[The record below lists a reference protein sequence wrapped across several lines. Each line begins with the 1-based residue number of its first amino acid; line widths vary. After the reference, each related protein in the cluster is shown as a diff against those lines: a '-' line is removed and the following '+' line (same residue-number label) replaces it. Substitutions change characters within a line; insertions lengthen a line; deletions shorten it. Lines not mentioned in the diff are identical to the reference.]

1 MPGEHIR
8 PPTQVLPVACLT
20 ASDVCKKTSLWS
32 GCQAPCLSAVSFEK
46 CHPAKPRL
54 LHARL
59 RFSARVMPLSLHHT
73 LKMRRGTS
81 CNRPSGSTIEST
93 GTGCSTAAMTS
104 ERRADETQVVTGC
117 ARGPDKGSRLG
128 LGTLGAAHSPD
139 KTLPSRSGSG
149 GRAPSRSG
157 FFALY
162 HPSEPSP
169 AQPEQ
174 NLPRENPCLLLDFLQ
189 IETGTSFI
197 GESSKSRV

>member
-1 MPGEHIR
+1 MQP
-8 PPTQVLPVACLT
+8 
-20 ASDVCKKTSLWS
+20 
-32 GCQAPCLSAVSFEK
+32 AV
-46 CHPAKPRL
+46 
-54 LHARL
+54 
-59 RFSARVMPLSLHHT
+59 
-73 LKMRRGTS
+73 
-81 CNRPSGSTIEST
+81 GSTIEST

-139 KTLPSRSGSG
+139 KTFPSRSGSG

-174 NLPRENPCLLLDFLQ
+174 NLPRENPCFNGALHEQPDYMAHVRCAAGLNSLPGQWQKGHFVFHKAGCMCCYPADVCARDTLAVLGDLN
-189 IETGTSFI
+189 EAR
-197 GESSKSRV
+197 SR

>member
-1 MPGEHIR
+1 M
-8 PPTQVLPVACLT
+8 
-20 ASDVCKKTSLWS
+20 
-32 GCQAPCLSAVSFEK
+32 
-46 CHPAKPRL
+46 
-54 LHARL
+54 
-59 RFSARVMPLSLHHT
+59 

-174 NLPRENPCLLLDFLQ
+174 NLPREKIL
-189 IETGTSFI
+189 
-197 GESSKSRV
+197 V

>member
-1 MPGEHIR
+1 M
-8 PPTQVLPVACLT
+8 
-20 ASDVCKKTSLWS
+20 
-32 GCQAPCLSAVSFEK
+32 SAVSFEK

-59 RFSARVMPLSLHHT
+59 RLSARVMPISLHHT

-117 ARGPDKGSRLG
+117 ARGPDKGSSLG
-128 LGTLGAAHSPD
+128 LGKLGAAHSPD

-174 NLPRENPCLLLDFLQ
+174 NLPRENPWHRLRTRRVLRVAAAAALVQLVGDQ
-189 IETGTSFI
+189 HRPRIEI
-197 GESSKSRV
+197 SRVVSTALLQQSKKT